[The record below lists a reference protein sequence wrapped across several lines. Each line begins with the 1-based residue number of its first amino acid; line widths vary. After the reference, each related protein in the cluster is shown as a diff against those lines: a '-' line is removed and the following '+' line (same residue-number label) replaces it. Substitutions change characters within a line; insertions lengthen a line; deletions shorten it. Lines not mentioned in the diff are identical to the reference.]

1 MKWTSR
7 RIWRKGLHQLR
18 RRVHLRGSSYLE
30 SPVKIPLS
38 IAFASNPRTWP
49 ILDGRARAEGV
60 DLLPSVVGPSELFW
74 RQLKY
79 ADFDVAEMSFSSF
92 IIALSK
98 GDDRF
103 VGVPIFTTRR
113 FFHSHILV
121 RKDSGIDK
129 PEDLK
134 GKRVGV
140 TEYQQTGALWTRGA
154 LQHEWGVTSQDC
166 EWFMER
172 TPELSHGGATGFKPP
187 KGVVLHQIPT
197 DKSVASMMLSGE
209 LQACVHYRGHKT
221 IVNRSSVDLVSHPD
235 IKTLFPDVREE
246 GIRYWKK
253 TGIFPINHGMV
264 IKRELAEKYPW
275 IVINLIQAF
284 NDSNRIA
291 DAERLAHCEYHIDTG
306 LLPASARE
314 ALRTVI
320 VKNGVVANRKTLEA
334 AALHSVE
341 QGLTDRLMK
350 LDEVFA
356 PSSMEM

>member
-1 MKWTSR
+1 LK
-7 RIWRKGLHQLR
+7 KQ
-18 RRVHLRGSSYLE
+18 
-30 SPVKIPLS
+30 LS
-38 IAFASNPRTWP
+38 IAFAANPRSWP
-49 ILDGRARAEGV
+49 VLDGRATAEGI

-103 VGVPIFTTRR
+103 VGLPVFTTRR
-113 FFHSHILV
+113 FFHSFILV
-121 RKDSGIDK
+121 RRDSGIEK

-154 LQHEWGVTSQDC
+154 LEHEWGVKSADC

-187 KGVVLHQIPT
+187 KGVTVHQIPA
-197 DKSVASMMLSGE
+197 DKSVASMMASGE
-209 LQACVHYRGHKT
+209 LHACVHYRGHKT
-221 IVNRSSVDLVSHPD
+221 IVNRSNLDLFNHPEVR
-235 IKTLFPDVREE
+235 TLFADPREE

-253 TGIFPINHGMV
+253 TGVFPINHGMV
-264 IKRELAEKYPW
+264 IRRELAEKYPW
-275 IVINLIQAF
+275 IVINLVQAF
-284 NDSNRIA
+284 NAANRIA
-291 DAERLAHCEYHIDTG
+291 DAERIEHCEYHIATG

-314 ALRTVI
+314 ALRTTI
-320 VKNGVVANRKTLEA
+320 VKHGVIANRQTLEA

-356 PSSMEM
+356 PSSMEL